1 MRRDTHARDV
11 PDEPRRAT
19 LVHAIGLIVVG
30 IFLGQFVVGRFDA
43 ARSARAQEPR
53 EVSPRGPL
61 TALEQST
68 IALFETASPSVVY
81 VTSKTLIQ
89 DRLNAEPTA
98 VPNGTGSGFVWDDLG
113 HIVTNFH
120 VVQQYLQGDAAF
132 SVTFADQTTYDA
144 EVVGLAPNNDLAVL
158 RITAP
163 KEKLKP
169 LLLGT
174 SADLKA
180 GQSVLA
186 IGNPFGLDKT
196 LTSGIVSA
204 LGRTIQSPSHFP
216 IEDVIQ
222 TDAAINPGNSGGP
235 LLDSAGRL
243 IGVNTQIASP
253 SGSSAGIGFA
263 IPVDTVN
270 RIVPAMIRNYKP
282 GRPGMPTRAVLGIA
296 KLLDPQT
303 NAIVMQRLGI
313 NGVVMLALKPNGG
326 ATTAGLVP
334 AKRNPDGSVDFGDVL
349 LEVAGRKIV
358 NPSDLAITLARHDP
372 GETVSVKVWNN
383 GAEREV
389 NVKLSSSD

>member
-1 MRRDTHARDV
+1 MRRDPSARDL
-11 PDEPRRAT
+11 PDARRANY
-19 LVHAIGLIVVG
+19 VHAIGLIVVG
-30 IFLGQFVVGRFDA
+30 VFLGQFIVGRFDA
-43 ARSARAQEPR
+43 ARMARAEVAR
-53 EVSPRGPL
+53 DVSPRGPL
-61 TALEQST
+61 TDGEQST
-68 IALFETASPSVVY
+68 IRLFETASPSVVY
-81 VTSKTLIQ
+81 VTSKTIVQ
-89 DRLNAEPTA
+89 DRLSAEPTA
-98 VPNGTGSGFVWDDLG
+98 VPNGAGSGFVWDDLG

-120 VVQQYLQGDAAF
+120 VVAQYVQGDASF
-132 SVTFADQTTYDA
+132 TVTFADQTTYDA

-158 RITAP
+158 HIDAP
-163 KEKLKP
+163 KDKLRA

-204 LGRTIQSPSHFP
+204 LGRTIMSPSRFP

-253 SGSSAGIGFA
+253 SGSNAGIGFA

-303 NAIVMQRLGI
+303 NAIVMDRLKI
-313 NGVVMLALKPNGG
+313 SGVVMLGLKGDAG
-326 ATTAGLVP
+326 AAAAGLRA
-334 AKRNPDGSVDFGDVL
+334 AKRNADGTVDFGDVL
-349 LEVAGRKIV
+349 LEVAGRKIT

-372 GETVSVKVWNN
+372 GQTVDVKVWNN
-383 GAEREV
+383 GVERTV
-389 NVKLSSSD
+389 PVKLSSSE

>member
-11 PDEPRRAT
+11 PAERRT
-19 LVHAIGLIVVG
+19 SLVHAIGLILVG
-30 IFLGQFVVGRFDA
+30 IFVGQFVVGRFDA
-43 ARSARAQEPR
+43 ARMARAEESR
-53 EVSPRGPL
+53 DVSPRGPL
-61 TALEQST
+61 TAAEQST
-68 IALFETASPSVVY
+68 ISIFETASPSVVY
-81 VTSKTLIQ
+81 VTSKTIVQ
-89 DRLNAEPTA
+89 DRLTAEPTA

-120 VVQQYLQGDAAF
+120 VVASYLQGDAAF
-132 SVTFADQTTYDA
+132 TVTFSDQTTFDA

-158 RITAP
+158 RIVAP

-169 LLLGT
+169 LLIGT

-204 LGRTIQSPSHFP
+204 LGRTIMSPSRFP

-270 RIVPAMIRNYKP
+270 RIVPAMIKNFKP

-303 NAIVMQRLGI
+303 NAIVMQRLKI
-313 NGVVMLALKPNGG
+313 NGVVMLGVNGNGG
-326 ATTAGLVP
+326 AADAGLKA
-334 AKRNPDGSVDFGDVL
+334 AKRNPDGSVDFGDIL
-349 LEVAGRKIV
+349 LEVGGRPIT
-358 NPSDLAITLARHDP
+358 NPNDLAIALARHDP
-372 GETVSVKVWNN
+372 GQTVDVKVWNN
-383 GAEREV
+383 GAERTV
-389 NVKLSSSD
+389 QVKLGSSD